1 MILTLLAA
9 TVALATSPPIRP
21 GIPGYPRIARPTT
34 DAHRRINAAL
44 ARLDRTVARSARD
57 CLDGDAPNRTEWQ
70 RTVHVTMRGPE
81 FLSYMIE
88 DYADC
93 GGAHPD
99 DSHSAIVYD
108 LATGAP
114 VDWAT
119 LLPAR
124 LRGELA
130 LTTGGDSVRVVTLAS
145 PRLSALYAAGYDAA
159 VTAMGNP
166 DCRGLPEPEP
176 GAPPTQRP
184 MLAWLDARAGG
195 LVLQF
200 DWNHA
205 MQACSAPVVL
215 PIATLRRE
223 GVSPRLLRALAEAQ
237 AHVVR
242 PPQQSPTH

>member
-1 MILTLLAA
+1 MIAALLAA
-9 TVALATSPPIRP
+9 TVALATSPPIRS

-44 ARLDRTVARSARD
+44 VRLETIVRRSARD
-57 CLDGDAPNRTEWQ
+57 CLDDDGPNPTDWK

-81 FLSYMIE
+81 FLSFMVE

-114 VDWAT
+114 VDWTT
-119 LLPAR
+119 LLPPR
-124 LRGELA
+124 LRGDLA
-130 LTTGGDSVRVVTLAS
+130 LTTGGDGVRVVTLAS
-145 PRLSALYAAGYDAA
+145 PRLSVLYAAGYDAA
-159 VTAMGNP
+159 VIAMGNP

-176 GAPPTQRP
+176 GEPPRHQP

-195 LVLQF
+195 LVLQY

-205 MQACSAPVVL
+205 MQVCSAPVIIPL
-215 PIATLRRE
+215 ATLRRE
-223 GVSPRLLRALAEAQ
+223 DVSPRLLRALTAAQ
-237 AHVVR
+237 AHHAR
-242 PPQQSPTH
+242 